1 MNQQQHRDERLESL
15 RTTTPNFLTKNFI
28 EFLSIY
34 GHFAGEELED
44 DENIANHYKYLLPHE
59 QAPLL
64 QDDNFNPR
72 GTATDRKA
80 YFLLLKAFVGTGVLF
95 LLKHFITVDYHFLL

>member
-44 DENIANHYKYLLPHE
+44 DENIANHYKYLLPTNKHHYFKMIISIHE
-59 QAPLL
+59 ELPLIERHI
-64 QDDNFNPR
+64 FC
-72 GTATDRKA
+72 
-80 YFLLLKAFVGTGVLF
+80 Y
-95 LLKHFITVDYHFLL
+95 